1 MGRKV
6 FVSYKYKDNDVK
18 EEDLHLQEEETDGH
32 MFATLNQIKEFAAQG
47 KFLHYDSIQAA
58 FENL

>member
-1 MGRKV
+1 MLLDFVLFHV
-6 FVSYKYKDNDVK
+6 FLDNHK
-18 EEDLHLQEEETDGH
+18 EEDLHLQEEETDGY
-32 MFATLNQIKEFAAQG
+32 MFAALDQIKEFAAQG